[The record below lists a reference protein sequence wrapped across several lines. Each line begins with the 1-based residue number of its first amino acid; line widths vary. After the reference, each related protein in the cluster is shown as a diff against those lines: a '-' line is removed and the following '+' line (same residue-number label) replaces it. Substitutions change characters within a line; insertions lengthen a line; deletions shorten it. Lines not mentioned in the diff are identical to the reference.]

1 MSSLALKL
9 IISLLIIVAIIVLFI
24 AFIKAKPQHIRIEK
38 MTENIASL
46 RKMRNGKSGYA
57 ETDYL
62 SADKNMQDK
71 YMWGGGKSG
80 GREH

>member
-1 MSSLALKL
+1 
-9 IISLLIIVAIIVLFI
+9 
-24 AFIKAKPQHIRIEK
+24 

-62 SADKNMQDK
+62 STDKNMQEK